1 LNTLI
6 FGLQYGD
13 EGKGRVA
20 AHFTEEYEWSVRFNG
35 GPNAGHTVYN
45 QGIKHKLHHFPAGIV
60 FDKKVALDAGMV
72 INPTKLLQEYNNLL
86 NRPKLHIS
94 SRAHI
99 IVESH
104 LKEDELGSGIGST
117 KQGIAYVYSDKVQRK
132 GRRVKEE
139 LQDLNSPLHQMN
151 IEIYDGLPPQQSNER
166 ALYESAQ
173 AVMLDLDY
181 GNYPF
186 VTSSSVF
193 PSILHNITQK
203 IGVFK
208 PYVTRVGE
216 GPPNYPDL
224 PFIRELGGEYGTTT
238 GRPRRCTWLVV
249 EELEY
254 ALKLTKPE
262 QIVLTKLDV
271 LKNVP
276 VIKVWENNQEKTIG
290 NFDSYCNFLFSKFKP
305 HLYSNSPEGALIR
318 GVI

>member
-1 LNTLI
+1 MNALI

-20 AHFTEEYEWSVRFNG
+20 AHFAQEFEWSVRFNG

-45 QGIKHKLHHFPAGIV
+45 RGVKYKLHHFPAGIV

-72 INPTKLLQEYNNLL
+72 INPAKLLQEYNNLP
-86 NRPKLHIS
+86 NRPKLFVS

-99 IVESH
+99 ITEEH
-104 LKEDELGSGIGST
+104 QNEDADGSGFGTT
-117 KQGIAYVYSDKVQRK
+117 KQGIAYVYRDKVLKR

-139 LQDLNSPLHQMN
+139 LLNPNSTLHQIN
-151 IEIYDGLPPQQSNER
+151 LEVYDGLPPQEVSER

-173 AVMLDLDY
+173 AVMLDVDY
-181 GNYPF
+181 GHYPF

-193 PSILHNITQK
+193 PSTIHNISQK

-208 PYVTRVGE
+208 AYTTRVGE

-224 PFIRELGGEYGTTT
+224 PFLRELGGEYGTTT
-238 GRPRRCTWLVV
+238 GRPRRCTWLIV

-254 ALKLTKPE
+254 ALKLTRPD
-262 QIVLTKLDV
+262 QIVLTKLDI
-271 LKNVP
+271 LKTVP
-276 VIKVWENNQEKTIG
+276 VIKVWENGQEKTIG
-290 NFDSYCNFLFSKFKP
+290 NYDCYCDYLFSKFKP
-305 HLYSNSPEGALIR
+305 HFYSMSPEGALIGR
-318 GVI
+318 AV